1 MRESFG
7 TAFVVNAVV
16 IFVAIFIF
24 FFVAG
29 MSYTKAFKIKNRIV
43 DIIEE
48 NECFNEGGCTSKSQI
63 EAVMS
68 NTGYRIKQGNPNCGN
83 VSRIK
88 EMKTSP
94 EILTNSNNNYRYCVY
109 KVNTSDDNSYYGA
122 VAFMYFD
129 LPLGFGTMEFPV
141 YGETKIMREY

>member
-7 TAFVVNAVV
+7 TVFVVNMVV

-29 MSYTKAFKIKNRIV
+29 MSYAKAFKIKNRIT

-48 NECFNEGGCTSKSQI
+48 NECFNEGGCTSKAEI
-63 EAVMS
+63 ETVMK
-68 NTGYRIKQGNPNCGN
+68 NTGYHIKQGDPKCGD

-88 EMKTSP
+88 NMKTKP
-94 EILTNSNNNYRYCVY
+94 QILTDSNSTYRYCVY
-109 KVNTSDDNSYYGA
+109 KVSTNRGDYYGA
-122 VAFMYFD
+122 VAFMYFE

-141 YGETKIMREY
+141 YGETKVMGEY

>member
-7 TAFVVNAVV
+7 TVFVVNMVV

-29 MSYTKAFKIKNRIV
+29 ISYTKAFKIKNRIT

-48 NECFNEGGCTSKSQI
+48 NGCFDEGDCTSKTEI
-63 EAVMS
+63 ETVMR
-68 NTGYRIKQGNPNCGN
+68 NTGYRIKEGNPNCGN
-83 VSRIK
+83 VSRIRN
-88 EMKTSP
+88 MKIQP
-94 EILTNSNNNYRYCVY
+94 QILTNSNNTYRYCVY
-109 KVNTSDDNSYYGA
+109 KVNTNRGDYYGA
-122 VAFMYFD
+122 VAFMYFQ

-141 YGETKIMREY
+141 YGETKVMGEY

>member
-7 TAFVVNAVV
+7 TAFVVNMVV

-29 MSYTKAFKIKNRIV
+29 MSYTKAFKIKNRIT

-48 NECFNEGGCTSKSQI
+48 NECFNEGSCTSKSEI
-63 EAVMS
+63 EAVMK
-68 NTGYRIKQGNPNCGN
+68 NTGYRIKQGNPNCGS
-83 VSRIK
+83 VGRIK
-88 EMKTSP
+88 DMKSNL
-94 EILTNSNNNYRYCVY
+94 EILTTTNNTYRYCVY
-109 KVNTSDDNSYYGA
+109 KVKTNNGDYYGA
-122 VAFMYFD
+122 VAFMYFE

-141 YGETKIMREY
+141 YGETKVMGEY

>member
-7 TAFVVNAVV
+7 TAFVVNMVV

-29 MSYTKAFKIKNRIV
+29 MSYTKAFKIKNRIT

-48 NECFNEGGCTSKSQI
+48 NECFNEGSCTSKSEI
-63 EAVMS
+63 ETVMK
-68 NTGYRIKQGNPNCGN
+68 NTGYRIKQGDPNCSS

-88 EMKTSP
+88 DMKPTP
-94 EILTNSNNNYRYCVY
+94 EILTTTNNTYRYCVY
-109 KVNTSDDNSYYGA
+109 KVKTKNGDYYGA
-122 VAFMYFD
+122 VAFMEQWNFQYMVKQK
-129 LPLGFGTMEFPV
+129 LWENIKEMGN
-141 YGETKIMREY
+141 

>member
-7 TAFVVNAVV
+7 TAFVVNMVV

-29 MSYTKAFKIKNRIV
+29 MSYTKAFKIKNRIT

-48 NECFNEGGCTSKSQI
+48 NECFNEGSCTSKSEI
-63 EAVMS
+63 EAVMK
-68 NTGYRIKQGNPNCGN
+68 NTGYRIKQGDPNCGG

-88 EMKTSP
+88 DMKSKP
-94 EILTNSNNNYRYCVY
+94 
-109 KVNTSDDNSYYGA
+109 K
-122 VAFMYFD
+122 F
-129 LPLGFGTMEFPV
+129 
-141 YGETKIMREY
+141 